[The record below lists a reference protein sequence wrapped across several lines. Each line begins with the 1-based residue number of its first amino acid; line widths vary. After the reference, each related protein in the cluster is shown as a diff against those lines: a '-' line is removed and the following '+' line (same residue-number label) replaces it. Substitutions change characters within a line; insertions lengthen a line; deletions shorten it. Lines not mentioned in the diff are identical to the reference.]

1 MAKETHEEALMRGVP
16 SNLKGRMK
24 DAMLSLEREKILFSV
39 PKEGHDVWHADSR
52 HPFFQSDENIEVLE
66 ALRTCDSLRAALA
79 DGTPLLIREIS
90 PILEKSILKVWEKKI
105 SLPGYGMKMRA
116 GKVFSISLGDG
127 YSAILECKYRCP
139 VKKEGSIGPFSFEIS
154 SPTDLFDG
162 RIQVECIVCKSTHWI
177 SADGRIIL

>member
-1 MAKETHEEALMRGVP
+1 MIDVTDLWPGASNGALSSFAHREPCQWLVLSNAHVLKLSMAKETHEEALMRGVP

-105 SLPGYGMKMRA
+105 KIGRA
-116 GKVFSISLGDG
+116 HV
-127 YSAILECKYRCP
+127 
-139 VKKEGSIGPFSFEIS
+139 
-154 SPTDLFDG
+154 
-162 RIQVECIVCKSTHWI
+162 
-177 SADGRIIL
+177 